1 MDSTTIAFVI
11 WGIALLYVAV
21 HFLRSVRMVPNR
33 SSYIAERLGKY
44 HATLG
49 PGFHVLLPFIDKV
62 AYVLDLKEETIE
74 VPPQEAF
81 TKDNVKVEVDGVLY
95 LSVMNPVNAA
105 YGITNYRFAASQ
117 LAQTTTR
124 SVIGTLEL
132 DRTFEE
138 RDLINTRVLEALGE
152 VQEAWGIQVH
162 RYEVKGI
169 VPPPSVRDAMERQ
182 MSAERERRA
191 RIAKSEGDKA
201 SRINESEGT
210 KMESINR
217 SEGEMKRRINE
228 AEGKAAEILSIA
240 RATAESIEKM
250 GASLVAE
257 GGTEAVHMRLS
268 QLYIQQL
275 ASLGQKSTE
284 LVLPADLT
292 DVQALLSRLDH
303 YIDGADQSLSP
314 AAAPTPPATRKT
326 LPPTSVMRAPVAPA
340 EAAETLRE
348 MVPVARPKPDPV

>member
-11 WGIALLYVAV
+11 WGLALLYVAV
-21 HFLRSVRMVPNR
+21 QFLKSVRMVPTR
-33 SSYIAERLGKY
+33 SAYIVERLGKY
-44 HATLG
+44 HSTLG

-62 AYVLDLKEETIE
+62 AYTLDLKEETME

-95 LSVMNPVNAA
+95 MSVMNPVNAA
-105 YGITNYRFAASQ
+105 YGVTNYRFAASQ

-124 SVIGTLEL
+124 SVIGTLDL

-138 RDLINTRVLEALGE
+138 RDLINTRVLQALGE

-191 RIAKSEGDKA
+191 RLSKSEGDKA

-210 KMESINR
+210 KMELINR

-240 RATAESIEKM
+240 QATAESIEKM

-257 GGTEAVHMRLS
+257 GGTEAAHMRIS
-268 QLYIQQL
+268 QLYIQQM
-275 ASLGQKSTE
+275 AVLGRRSTE
-284 LVLPADLT
+284 VVLPADLT
-292 DVQALLSRLDH
+292 DL
-303 YIDGADQSLSP
+303 QSLLGRMDEYVEAAAQAP
-314 AAAPTPPATRKT
+314 AATPAPSR
-326 LPPTSVMRAPVAPA
+326 LPPTSAVRAPVP
-340 EAAETLRE
+340 RPPVQE
-348 MVPVARPKPDPV
+348 MVPVVRSKPDEV

>member
-1 MDSTTIAFVI
+1 MDSNTIAFVI
-11 WGIALLYVAV
+11 WGLALLYVAV
-21 HFLRSVRMVPNR
+21 QFLKSVRMVPNR
-33 SSYIAERLGKY
+33 TASIVERLGKY

-62 AYVLDLKEETIE
+62 AYELDLKEETME

-124 SVIGTLEL
+124 SVIGTLDL

-138 RDLINTRVLEALGE
+138 RDLINTRVLQALGE

-191 RIAKSEGDKA
+191 RLSKSEGDKA

-210 KMESINR
+210 KMELINR

-228 AEGKAAEILSIA
+228 AEGRAAEILSIA
-240 RATAESIEKM
+240 QATAESIEKM
-250 GASLVAE
+250 GATLVAE
-257 GGTEAVHMRLS
+257 GGTEAAHMRIS
-268 QLYIQQL
+268 QLYIQQM
-275 ASLGQKSTE
+275 AVLGRRSTE
-284 LVLPADLT
+284 VVLPADLT
-292 DVQALLSRLDH
+292 DLQSLLGRMDEYVDAAQEEAAVPAMPSRLPPST
-303 YIDGADQSLSP
+303 GA
-314 AAAPTPPATRKT
+314 
-326 LPPTSVMRAPVAPA
+326 VRAPVP
-340 EAAETLRE
+340 R
-348 MVPVARPKPDPV
+348 VPVQEFVPVVPSKPEEA